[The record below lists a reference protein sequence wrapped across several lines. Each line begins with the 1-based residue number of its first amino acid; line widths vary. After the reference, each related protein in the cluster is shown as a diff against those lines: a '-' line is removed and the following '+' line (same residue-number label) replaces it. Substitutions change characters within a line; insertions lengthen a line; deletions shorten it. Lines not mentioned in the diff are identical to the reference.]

1 MPFAVKPAPPAATDA
16 ALHPVLAAFAGAWAR
31 DAARAA
37 ARAEE
42 DEPGAPGRIVY
53 VDAFAGAEYSFGV
66 GDPGRQGPSRA
77 VAAVRAVLDAAPEL
91 ASAVLVEEDPA
102 LLARFRAELEGIG
115 WGDRVRDAGDPAAL
129 APGEVGL
136 VEADFRS
143 VADVLLA
150 FPERTRALLW
160 MAPPSARR
168 LPWTLVEAV
177 LGDPAI
183 DLLLRFPHA
192 DFEKQGKFSG
202 PLADLPPFAKRIVE
216 GCSAL
221 LGDARHEWVF
231 GWRAAEREGGAAQA
245 LEAVLERFRARLEK
259 AAEGRVLKAARVSAG
274 EDAVAA
280 HLFLVSSEPAAA
292 LALNAAVQGAGLEDR
307 AASVLLPPSPEPVEP
322 PPDQMLDLFGEP
334 QSAPEPSRRADPL
347 AAAELLARHHRGQ
360 TLPFREVLAGLTD
373 SDLTQDEVRG
383 ALALLKKE
391 GRAVFRS
398 LAQPDAVVIFPEE
411 RVVRQ
416 PRARGRR
423 GVPGAGDLF
432 GDPAPS
438 PRPPPPPAGAQG
450 G

>member
-1 MPFAVKPAPPAATDA
+1 MKPVPPPAPDA

-37 ARAEE
+37 AE
-42 DEPGAPGRIVY
+42 DEPPRRIVY

-77 VAAVRAVLDAAPEL
+77 VAGVCAVLDAAPEL
-91 ASAVLVEEDPA
+91 ASAVVVEEDPA

-115 WGDRVRDAGDPAAL
+115 WGHRVRDGGDPAA
-129 APGEVGL
+129 GEVGL
-136 VEADFRS
+136 VEADFRN
-143 VADVLLA
+143 VADVVLA
-150 FPERTRALLW
+150 FPERARALLW

-168 LPWTLVEAV
+168 LPWSLIEAV
-177 LGDPAI
+177 LGDPGI

-192 DFEKQGKFSG
+192 DFEKQGTFSG

-231 GWRAAEREGGAAQA
+231 GWRAAEREDGAARA
-245 LEAVLERFRARLEK
+245 LEGVLERFRARLEK
-259 AAEGRVLKAARVSAG
+259 AAEGRVLKGARVAAG
-274 EDAVAA
+274 EDAAAA
-280 HLFLVSSEPAAA
+280 HLFLVASEPAAA

-307 AASVLLPPSPEPVEP
+307 AASVLLPVSLEP
-322 PPDQMLDLFGEP
+322 PDPPPAQVLDLFGTAPE
-334 QSAPEPSRRADPL
+334 PEPSRRADPA
-347 AAAELLARHHRGQ
+347 AAAELLAGRHRGQ
-360 TLPFREVLAGLTD
+360 TLPFRELLAGLTD
-373 SDLTQDEVRG
+373 SDLTPAEVRG

-411 RVVRQ
+411 PVVRT
-416 PRARGRR
+416 PRRRGRR
-423 GVPGAGDLF
+423 EVPDLF
-432 GDPAPS
+432 GE
-438 PRPPPPPAGAQG
+438 
-450 G
+450 

>member
-1 MPFAVKPAPPAATDA
+1 MKPAPPPAPDA

-31 DAARAA
+31 DAVRAA

-42 DEPGAPGRIVY
+42 EDPGAQRRIVY
-53 VDAFAGAEYSFGV
+53 LDAFAGAEYSFGV

-77 VAAVRAVLDAAPEL
+77 VAAVRAVLDTAPEL

-115 WGDRVRDAGDPAAL
+115 WGDRVRDAADPAAL

-136 VEADFRS
+136 VEADFRN

-150 FPERTRALLW
+150 LPESARALLW

-168 LPWTLVEAV
+168 LPWALIQAV

-202 PLADLPPFAKRIVE
+202 PLADFPPFAKRIVE

-231 GWRAAEREGGAAQA
+231 GWRAAERAGGAGRA

-259 AAEGRVLKAARVSAG
+259 AAERRVLKAARVAAG

-280 HLFLVSSEPAAA
+280 HLFLASSEPAAA

-307 AASVLLPPSPEPVEP
+307 AASVLLPPASETAEP
-322 PPDQMLDLFGEP
+322 PPEEVLDLFGV
-334 QSAPEPSRRADPL
+334 APEPSRRADPA
-347 AAAELLARHHRGQ
+347 AAAELLARRHRGQ
-360 TLPFREVLAGLTD
+360 TLPFRDVLAGLTD

-398 LAQPDAVVIFPEE
+398 LAQPDAVVNFPEE
-411 RVVRQ
+411 RVVRL
-416 PRARGRR
+416 PRPRGRR
-423 GVPGAGDLF
+423 EVPGAGDLF
-432 GDPAPS
+432 GE
-438 PRPPPPPAGAQG
+438 
-450 G
+450 

>member
-1 MPFAVKPAPPAATDA
+1 VKPAPPPAPDA

-31 DAARAA
+31 DAVRAA
-37 ARAEE
+37 ARPEE
-42 DEPGAPGRIVY
+42 EGPGAPGRIVY
-53 VDAFAGAEYSFGV
+53 LDAFAGAEYSFGV

-77 VAAVRAVLDAAPEL
+77 VAAVRAVLDAAPDL

-115 WGDRVRDAGDPAAL
+115 WGNRVRDAADSASL
-129 APGEVGL
+129 APGEVAL
-136 VEADFRS
+136 VEADFRN

-150 FPERTRALLW
+150 FPESARALLW

-168 LPWTLVEAV
+168 LPWALVEAV

-192 DFEKQGKFSG
+192 DFEKQGNFSG

-245 LEAVLERFRARLEK
+245 LEGVLERFRARLEK
-259 AAEGRVLKAARVSAG
+259 AAEGRVLKAARIAAG

-307 AASVLLPPSPEPVEP
+307 AASILLPPSPEPGEP
-322 PPDQMLDLFGEP
+322 PPAQVLDLFGEP
-334 QSAPEPSRRADPL
+334 EPPPEPSRRADPA
-347 AAAELLARHHRGQ
+347 AAAELLAGRHRGQ

-398 LAQPDAVVIFPEE
+398 LAQPDAVVIFLEE

-416 PRARGRR
+416 PRPRGRR

-432 GDPAPS
+432 GE
-438 PRPPPPPAGAQG
+438 
-450 G
+450 

>member
-1 MPFAVKPAPPAATDA
+1 VKPAPPVPDA

-37 ARAEE
+37 ARTEE
-42 DEPGAPGRIVY
+42 DDPGAPERIVY
-53 VDAFAGAEYSFGV
+53 LDAFAGAEYSFGV

-91 ASAVLVEEDPA
+91 ASAVLAEEDPA

-115 WGDRVRDAGDPAAL
+115 WGDRVRDAADPAAL

-136 VEADFRS
+136 VEADFRN

-150 FPERTRALLW
+150 VPERARALLW

-168 LPWTLVEAV
+168 LPWTLLDAV

-183 DLLLRFPHA
+183 DLLLRFPHG

-202 PLADLPPFAKRIVE
+202 PLADFPPFAKRIVE

-231 GWRAAEREGGAAQA
+231 GWRAAEREGGVAQA

-259 AAEGRVLKAARVSAG
+259 AAEGRVLKAARVGAG

-280 HLFLVSSEPAAA
+280 YLFLVSSEPAAA

-307 AASVLLPPSPEPVEP
+307 AASVLFTPTAEPAEP
-322 PPDQMLDLFGEP
+322 PPEQVLDLFGGEP
-334 QSAPEPSRRADPL
+334 AHAPEPSRRADPI
-347 AAAELLARHHRGQ
+347 AAAELLAGRHRGQ

-423 GVPGAGDLF
+423 QVPGAGDLF
-432 GDPAPS
+432 GE
-438 PRPPPPPAGAQG
+438 
-450 G
+450 